1 MTVKET
7 IRDER
12 ATDKSKSAQTD
23 PAFGDFE
30 RIAKEYLATDGLSC
44 NDLDNPATSAS
55 KKQRTRKTH

>member
-12 ATDKSKSAQTD
+12 ATDKSKTAQTD
-23 PAFGDFE
+23 PAFGDL
-30 RIAKEYLATDGLSC
+30 IAKEYLAADGLSC